1 MKTIIRGIL
10 AKVAGLDV
18 PVDSLADDAD
28 LYEAGLTSVASVHLM
43 LALENAF
50 NFEIPDTVLNRE
62 LFRSINSLAAAA
74 EQLSTTPQEA
84 A

>member
-50 NFEIPDTVLNRE
+50 DFEIPDTVLNRE

-74 EQLSTTPQEA
+74 EQLSAKPREA

>member
-28 LYEAGLTSVASVHLM
+28 LYEAGLSSVASVHLM

-50 NFEIPDTVLNRE
+50 DFEIPDTVLNRE

-74 EQLSTTPQEA
+74 EQLKATPREA

>member
-74 EQLSTTPQEA
+74 EQLSTKPREA

>member
-28 LYEAGLTSVASVHLM
+28 LYEAGLSSVASVHLM

-62 LFRSINSLAAAA
+62 LFRSINSLAATA
-74 EQLSTTPQEA
+74 EQLITTPREA

>member
-1 MKTIIRGIL
+1 MKNIIRGIL
-10 AKVAGLDV
+10 AQVARLDV
-18 PVDSLADDAD
+18 PVESLADDAD

-50 NFEIPDTVLNRE
+50 SFEIPDTMLNRE
-62 LFRSINSLAAAA
+62 LFRSIDSLAAAA
-74 EQLSTTPQEA
+74 AQLSTSPREA